1 MKINKP
7 WSYMDLINPT
17 INPIF
22 SDLRRVCESEYG
34 AHPWEGGGEVEEA
47 REPAQTQDTHQGD
60 PTLYRTEVNPIF
72 TEIITY
78 DYP

>member
-17 INPIF
+17 INPNF
-22 SDLRRVCESEYG
+22 SDLRRVCENEYG

-47 REPAQTQDTHQGD
+47 REPAQTQDTH
-60 PTLYRTEVNPIF
+60 
-72 TEIITY
+72 
-78 DYP
+78 